1 MQRVAF
7 ELFEQQQFVELRL
20 YGEISGAAEPGD
32 HWYGRMASIGRL
44 LVDAAGVDAIT
55 ADVMWM
61 ASVVN
66 QARAA
71 GPFWVAVY
79 APADV
84 VFGVFRQVAAYRSDP
99 APTVD
104 FFRDRGAAVAWLLA
118 RDGIPCA

>member
-1 MQRVAF
+1 MAF
-7 ELFEQQQFVELRL
+7 EFSEHQEFVELHL
-20 YGEISGAAEPGD
+20 FGEITGAAEPGD
-32 HWYGRMASIGRL
+32 EWYGRIARHGRL
-44 LVDAAGVDAIT
+44 LVDAADVNAIA

-61 ASVVN
+61 AGIVDK
-66 QARAA
+66 ARAA

-104 FFRDRGAAVAWLLA
+104 FFREREAAVAWLLS
-118 RDGIPCA
+118 RDEIPAA